1 MNMSGT
7 RTGGLKAAKTNTQ
20 KHGKEFYREI
30 GRKGGKA
37 GNTGGFAS
45 NIIGK
50 DGLTGPERAR
60 LWGAIGGRKGKRKVA
75 SYYAD
80 K

>member
-1 MNMSGT
+1 MSGT
-7 RTGGLKAAKTNTQ
+7 RKGGLKAANTNKE
-20 KHGKEFYREI
+20 KHGKDFYKEI

-45 NIIGK
+45 KKIGK
-50 DGLTGPERAR
+50 DGLTGPERAKV
-60 LWGAIGGRKGKRKVA
+60 WGAIAGHIGKRKA
-75 SYYAD
+75 AKYYD

>member
-1 MNMSGT
+1 MIMSGN
-7 RTGGLKAAKTNTQ
+7 RTGGLKAAKTNIV

-45 NIIGK
+45 LSIGK
-50 DGLTGPERAR
+50 DGLTGPERAK
-60 LWGAIGGRKGKRKVA
+60 LYGAIGGRKGKRKA
-75 SYYAD
+75 AKYYV
-80 K
+80 